1 MEHIENFKAYTPV
14 EPVHW
19 KRDGDATPDFESA
32 ILLRSLVLPAF
43 DRAASWCE
51 LAEALE
57 SVGFGLSI
65 KDGHLTLTD
74 ADQGNSICTG
84 MFLGKPLAEMAS
96 KLGKPVIRATV
107 FGDANGEFVY

>member
-1 MEHIENFKAYTPV
+1 MEHIENFRAERLV

-19 KRDGDATPDFESA
+19 KRDGDSSPDFESA

-43 DRAASWCE
+43 ERAESWGA

-65 KDGHLTLTD
+65 KNGRLTLTD
-74 ADQGNSICTG
+74 ADNESSICTG
-84 MFLGKPLAEMAS
+84 QFLGNPLAELAS
-96 KLGKPVIRATV
+96 RFGKPVIRATV
-107 FGDANGEFVY
+107 FGDASGEFVF

>member
-1 MEHIENFKAYTPV
+1 MEHIENFNFQAPV

-19 KRDGDATPDFESA
+19 IREGETTPDIESA

-43 DRAASWCE
+43 ERAESWST

-57 SVGFGLSI
+57 SVGFGLTI

-74 ADQGNSICTG
+74 ADHMTSICTG
-84 MFLGKPLAEMAS
+84 QFLGKPLVELAS
-96 KLGKPVIRATV
+96 RFGKPVIRATV
-107 FGDANGEFVY
+107 FGDASGEFVF